1 MASNKIL
8 TFFYQG
14 EVFHPWQSFASLS
27 SLERNVRSFREELLR
42 GRLGLEKTDNVD
54 TVCIDPNGYFFKN
67 NSQYLLYKYFL
78 DKKQIERLLKNL
90 QEKESVQLKTSQNQP
105 SQPKLTLV
113 KIQNIDKEVA
123 KNLAMY
129 GNPLGLFTGTH
140 GHKQNN
146 KSVKNKPKT
155 WIEK

>member
-1 MASNKIL
+1 M
-8 TFFYQG
+8 
-14 EVFHPWQSFASLS
+14 
-27 SLERNVRSFREELLR
+27 
-42 GRLGLEKTDNVD
+42 
-54 TVCIDPNGYFFKN
+54 
-67 NSQYLLYKYFL
+67 
-78 DKKQIERLLKNL
+78 LKNL
-90 QEKESVQLKTSQNQP
+90 QEKESVQLKTSQTQP